1 MNFEI
6 YPLGT
11 LCKRVTS
18 GGTPKST
25 MPEYYDG
32 DIPWLN
38 TKEINFNRIY
48 VTERCISKLGLEN
61 SSAKWIT
68 PPAVIVAMYGATA
81 GKVAVSFVPLTTNQA
96 CCNMEIQ
103 EDRADFRFI
112 YYYLK
117 WKYKEL
123 SSLANGGAQQNLN
136 AQLIKEFP
144 ILTPNLMTQRAIANV
159 LWKID
164 DKIEVNQKI
173 NENLERQAQMLF
185 KFWFVDFMPF
195 DGNVPD
201 DWKYINFS
209 EFLTSSSIKSD
220 NPSLPMFSVTDSGI
234 FPREEKFK
242 KNLSMANTKSKVI
255 HQTDLVFGMSRE
267 ILNWGIMRHLVGGVS
282 SAYNVYQVDER
293 INTFYLESYM
303 KANSQYFKDLIRPA
317 SREGQGIDKNALMQK
332 VLLMPPQ
339 SVLEQYYMIENA
351 LTQTADHVLEENRRL
366 AEIRDTLLPKL
377 MSGELDVSSLPL

>member
-1 MNFEI
+1 MKFEI

-25 MPEYYDG
+25 MPEYYGG

-48 VTERCISKLGLEN
+48 ATERCISELGLEN

-96 CCNMEIQ
+96 CCNMEIL
-103 EDRADFRFI
+103 EDKADFRFI

-123 SSLANGGAQQNLN
+123 SLLANGGAQQNLN

-144 ILTPNLMTQRAIANV
+144 ILTPNLTTQRAISNM
-159 LWKID
+159 LWRID
-164 DKIEVNQKI
+164 DKIELNQKI

-185 KFWFVDFMPF
+185 KFWFVDFAPF
-195 DGNVPD
+195 GGNVPS
-201 DWKYINFS
+201 DWKYIDFAR
-209 EFLTSSSIKSD
+209 FLTPSTIKSD
-220 NPSLPMFSVTDSGI
+220 DPSLPMFSVTDNGI

-242 KNLSMANTKSKVI
+242 KSLSMANTKSKVV

-267 ILNWGIMRHLVGGVS
+267 ILNWGIMRHPIGGVS

-293 INTFYLESYM
+293 INSFYLESYI
-303 KANSQYFKDLIRPA
+303 KANSQYFKDLIKPA

-339 SVLEQYYMIENA
+339 TVLKQSYAIENA
-351 LTQTADHVLEENRRL
+351 LTRTADHVLEENKRL

-377 MSGELDVSSLPL
+377 MSGEIDLYNIRF